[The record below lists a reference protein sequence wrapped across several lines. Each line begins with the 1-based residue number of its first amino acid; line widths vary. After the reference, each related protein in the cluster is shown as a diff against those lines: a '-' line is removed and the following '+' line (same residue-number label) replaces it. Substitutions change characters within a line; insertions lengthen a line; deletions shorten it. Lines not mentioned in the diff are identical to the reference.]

1 MSEDLNSYM
10 LKTAEGDKDSFRY
23 IANALGYKM
32 HSTAIKILG
41 SSHLEDAD
49 DIVQISLIKA
59 WQSAPRW
66 ENKGS
71 VEGYVYK
78 IVFSTC
84 MDFIRKY
91 KPSDEFKDNFSNLE
105 ITNTHNYRNYEL
117 RKMIFKN
124 IEKLPKD
131 QQEAILLHY
140 FSGYKQ
146 KEVADLIKKSNKATE
161 SLIIRARK
169 KLKNI
174 LPKDIL
180 EELLH
185 VSIKRGTS
193 QSND

>member
-1 MSEDLNSYM
+1 MPEDLSSYM
-10 LKTAEGDKDSFRY
+10 LKTAAGDKESFRF

-32 HSTAIKILG
+32 HATATKILG
-41 SSHLEDAD
+41 SSHFEDAD
-49 DIVQISLIKA
+49 DVVQLSLIKV

-66 ENKGS
+66 KKKGS
-71 VEGYVYK
+71 VEGYIYK

-91 KPSDEFKDNFSNLE
+91 KSANEFKDNYSTLE
-105 ITNTHNYRNYEL
+105 TTNNNYSNYEI

-185 VSIKRGTS
+185 V
-193 QSND
+193 

>member
-1 MSEDLNSYM
+1 MSKDLSYYM
-10 LKTAEGDKDSFRY
+10 FKTAEGDKDSFRF

-32 HSTAIKILG
+32 HATAIKILG
-41 SSHLEDAD
+41 SSHIADAD
-49 DIVQISLIKA
+49 DVVQISLIKV

-71 VEGYVYK
+71 VEGYIYK

-84 MDFIRKY
+84 MDFLRKY
-91 KPSDEFKDNFSNLE
+91 KSSKEFKDNYTNLE
-105 ITNTHNYRNYEL
+105 ITNNKCRTYEL
-117 RKMIFKN
+117 RKMLLNN
-124 IEKLPKD
+124 IQKLPKE
-131 QQEAILLHY
+131 QEEAILLHY

-146 KEVADLIKKSNKATE
+146 KEVSSILKKSNKATE

-169 KLKNI
+169 KLKTI

-185 VSIKRGTS
+185 V
-193 QSND
+193 

>member
-1 MSEDLNSYM
+1 MSEELSSYM
-10 LKTAEGDKDSFRY
+10 LKTAGGDKDSFRL

-32 HSTAIKILG
+32 HATAIKILG
-41 SSHLEDAD
+41 SSHFEDAND
-49 DIVQISLIKA
+49 VVQISLIKV

-66 ENKGS
+66 KKKGS
-71 VEGYVYK
+71 VEGYIYK

-84 MDFIRKY
+84 IDFIRKY
-91 KPSDEFKDNFSNLE
+91 KNADEFKDNYSNLE
-105 ITNTHNYRNYEL
+105 ITNNNNYRTYEL

-124 IEKLPKD
+124 IQKLPKD

-146 KEVADLIKKSNKATE
+146 KEVANLIKKSKKATE

-169 KLKNI
+169 KLKTI

-185 VSIKRGTS
+185 V
-193 QSND
+193 

>member
-1 MSEDLNSYM
+1 MAEDLSSYM
-10 LKTAEGDKDSFRY
+10 LKTAAGDKDSFRF

-32 HSTAIKILG
+32 HATASKILG
-41 SSHLEDAD
+41 SSHFEDAD
-49 DIVQISLIKA
+49 DVVQLSLIKI

-66 ENKGS
+66 KKKGS

-84 MDFIRKY
+84 MDFLRKY
-91 KPSDEFKDNFSNLE
+91 KRTEEFQDNYSNPE
-105 ITNTHNYRNYEL
+105 IINNDKYKTNEL
-117 RKMIFKN
+117 RQMLLKN
-124 IEKLPKD
+124 IQKLPQN

-146 KEVADLIKKSNKATE
+146 KEVSDLIKKSNKATE

-169 KLKNI
+169 KLKTF

-185 VSIKRGTS
+185 V
-193 QSND
+193 